1 MISIL
6 IRFSPGLAKVI
17 ADVVL
22 VWMFRGSAAPR
33 TPAQQP
39 PWMPLIS
46 APTPSGLSCRP
57 SGCLGQASPLGHVLS
72 SGCKSDD
79 HVIHNTQLAAAN
91 SGVTSFGW
99 VRATCAA
106 LSDSTLR

>member
-1 MISIL
+1 MDASDKCTDPEWTL
-6 IRFSPGLAKVI
+6 LPTFGVFGTSFPVG
-17 ADVVL
+17 
-22 VWMFRGSAAPR
+22 PR
-33 TPAQQP
+33 PVK
-39 PWMPLIS
+39 W
-46 APTPSGLSCRP
+46 
-57 SGCLGQASPLGHVLS
+57 
-72 SGCKSDD
+72 CKSDD